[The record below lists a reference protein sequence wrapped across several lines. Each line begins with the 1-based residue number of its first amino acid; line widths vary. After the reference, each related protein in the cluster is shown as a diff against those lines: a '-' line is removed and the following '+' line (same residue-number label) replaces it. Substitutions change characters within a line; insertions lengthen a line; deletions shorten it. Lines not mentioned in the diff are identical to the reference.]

1 MLTQKLVPIVFV
13 VLPALAALTAQTTAV
28 EATGDEATADACR
41 TQPGSVAQLGAHW
54 YYRINRI
61 NKQHCWYLSSQ
72 GAAVRSRGRVPAPYV
87 HRHFARRNASVV
99 RKHLA
104 ESDLKLELRTAS
116 AQIVPAVAAMPQ
128 PSDLLKQATPA
139 DFATRW
145 SDLPDSQDLPT
156 GQVANH
162 PTNDADQPMRLT
174 VPVVDAKRAGQQ
186 QASAGNSALGPV
198 FLNGVLALLL
208 AGGVFVVNWSR
219 RTDFRDHWRTAAARA
234 SQSRHRF
241 AGFVDPARNRL
252 EGARQQAFAS
262 RLSPPTDLPDEF
274 KTNQRELTRAL
285 RRAGMARMTPRS
297 FAPPVRTRVN
307 GGGLPMQEIA

>member
-13 VLPALAALTAQTTAV
+13 VLPTLAALTAQTTVV

-41 TQPGSVAQLGAHW
+41 TQPGSAAQLGAHW
-54 YYRINRI
+54 YYRVNRV

-72 GAAVRSRGRVPAPYV
+72 GAAVRSRGRGTVPYV

-99 RKHLA
+99 RKRLA

-116 AQIVPAVAAMPQ
+116 AQMVPVAAMPQ
-128 PSDLLKQATPA
+128 PSNLLEQATPA

-145 SDLPDSQDLPT
+145 PDLPDAQDLPT
-156 GQVANH
+156 GQVANY
-162 PTNDADQPMRLT
+162 PTIDGDQPMRLT
-174 VPVVDAKRAGQQ
+174 GSVIDAKRAGQH
-186 QASAGNSALGPV
+186 QASAGNSALGPI
-198 FLNGVLALLL
+198 FLGSVLALLL
-208 AGGVFVVNWSR
+208 AGGVFVVNRSR
-219 RTDFRDHWRTAAARA
+219 PTDFRDPWRTAAGRP

-241 AGFVDPARNRL
+241 AGFVDPAGTGRR
-252 EGARQQAFAS
+252 ERGKQAFAS
-262 RLSPPTDLPDEF
+262 RAPSPTDLADEF

-297 FAPPVRTRVN
+297 FAPPMRTRVN
-307 GGGLPMQEIA
+307 GGGLPMQAIA

>member
-1 MLTQKLVPIVFV
+1 M
-13 VLPALAALTAQTTAV
+13 
-28 EATGDEATADACR
+28 
-41 TQPGSVAQLGAHW
+41 
-54 YYRINRI
+54 
-61 NKQHCWYLSSQ
+61 
-72 GAAVRSRGRVPAPYV
+72 RSRGRGPVPYV

-116 AQIVPAVAAMPQ
+116 TQIVPADAAMPQ
-128 PSDLLKQATPA
+128 PSDPLKQATPA

-145 SDLPDSQDLPT
+145 PDLPDSQDPPT

-234 SQSRHRF
+234 SQSRHGTALVTRL
-241 AGFVDPARNRL
+241 GTGWRERGNRPL
-252 EGARQQAFAS
+252 LPGCRLQPICLTNS
-262 RLSPPTDLPDEF
+262 R
-274 KTNQRELTRAL
+274 
-285 RRAGMARMTPRS
+285 
-297 FAPPVRTRVN
+297 RTSGN
-307 GGGLPMQEIA
+307 SHGPYGGPGWLA

>member
-13 VLPALAALTAQTTAV
+13 ALPALAALTAQTTVV

-41 TQPGSVAQLGAHW
+41 TQPGSVAQPGAHW

-61 NKQHCWYLSSQ
+61 NKQHCWYLGSQ
-72 GAAVRSRGRVPAPYV
+72 GAAVRSHGRGTVAYV

-128 PSDLLKQATPA
+128 ASDLLKQATPA

-145 SDLPDSQDLPT
+145 PDLPDSQDLPT

-174 VPVVDAKRAGQQ
+174 VPVVDAERAGQQ
-186 QASAGNSALGPV
+186 QASAGNAALGPV
-198 FLNGVLALLL
+198 FLGGTLALLL
-208 AGGVFVVNWSR
+208 AGGVVVVNRSR
-219 RTDFRDHWRTAAARA
+219 RTDLHDHWRTTASRPSQYRHMFACFADAA
-234 SQSRHRF
+234 
-241 AGFVDPARNRL
+241 GNRL
-252 EGARQQAFAS
+252 AGARQQPFTWRAPS
-262 RLSPPTDLPDEF
+262 PTDLADEF

-297 FAPPVRTRVN
+297 FAPPVRTRGN
-307 GGGLPMQEIA
+307 GGGFPKQAIA